1 MKTFILGLLTG
12 VIDIFKKNT
21 KSGEKKQE
29 IEEKKLTEFKT
40 YIAYITLILLI
51 ICILGGLFPKLYVSP
66 WFYSMFEKGWNYIL
80 QGGI

>member
-1 MKTFILGLLTG
+1 MKIFIFRLLTG
-12 VIDIFKKNT
+12 IVDILKKTT

-66 WFYSMFEKGWNYIL
+66 WFYSMFEKGWNYVL

>member
-12 VIDIFKKNT
+12 VIDILKKTT

>member
-12 VIDIFKKNT
+12 VIDIFKKTT

-51 ICILGGLFPKLYVSP
+51 ICILGGLFPKLHVSP

>member
-1 MKTFILGLLTG
+1 MKTFILGLLGG
-12 VIDIFKKNT
+12 VVDIFKKTT

-29 IEEKKLTEFKT
+29 IEEKKLIEFKT
-40 YIAYITLILLI
+40 YIAYISLILLV

-80 QGGI
+80 QGVI

>member
-1 MKTFILGLLTG
+1 MKIFIFRLLTG
-12 VIDIFKKNT
+12 IVDILKKTT

>member
-12 VIDIFKKNT
+12 VIDIFKKAT

>member
-12 VIDIFKKNT
+12 VIDIFKKTT

-29 IEEKKLTEFKT
+29 IEEKKLTEFKP

-80 QGGI
+80 HGGI

>member
-12 VIDIFKKNT
+12 VIDIFKKTT

-29 IEEKKLTEFKT
+29 IEEKKLAEFKT